1 METKTITVQRT
12 KTIPFDFNLA
22 MAISRGEKE
31 GEIISHTEGEEEEEN
46 AIISYVSKM
55 DKKYPLLVVS
65 QGKEE
70 YGAWFNKKGESDILP
85 DSKLYIKIKKTETF
99 KDKDILVSD
108 SGFIFMLDTNGKFKT
123 SMHVG
128 LYTNGKLTFGGAA
141 RSNDI
146 EWFRRANKKE
156 RFKLMFALME
166 SKDNRAIELLN
177 KLRKV
182 EKKVELKPFDK
193 VLIKDEEND
202 KWEASFFIRKVG
214 ELYEC
219 MLGLKYKYCIPFEGN
234 EHLLEDDQQI

>member
-1 METKTITVQRT
+1 MEAKTITVQRT

-46 AIISYVSKM
+46 AIIAYVSKM
-55 DKKYPLLVVS
+55 DKKYPLLVMS

-146 EWFRRANKKE
+146 EWFKRANMKE

-166 SKDNRAIELLN
+166 SKDNRAIKLLK
-177 KLRKV
+177 KLHGVEEKV
-182 EKKVELKPFDK
+182 DFKPFDK
-193 VLIKDEEND
+193 VLVKDKRED
-202 KWEASFFIRKVG
+202 KWKASFFVRKVG

-219 MLGLKYKYCIPFEGN
+219 VLGFKYDQCIPFEEN

>member
-22 MAISRGEKE
+22 MEISRGEKE
-31 GEIISHTEGEEEEEN
+31 GEIISHTEGEEEEN
-46 AIISYVSKM
+46 AIIAYVSKM

-70 YGAWFNKKGESDILP
+70 YGVWFNKKGESDILP

-128 LYTNGKLTFGGAA
+128 LYTNGKFTFGGAA
-141 RSNDI
+141 RSNDS

-156 RFKLMFALME
+156 RFKLMSALME

-177 KLRKV
+177 KLCKV

-202 KWEASFFIRKVG
+202 KWEASLFIRKAG

-219 MLGLKYKYCIPFEGN
+219 LLGLKYKYCIPFGGN